1 MSKIILITD
10 VIEQKLRKEQELE
23 FYEKELEKLQS
34 KMFWLKKE
42 IDLTNRIINII
53 EAEEVIDLVQSAKNK
68 LPILG
73 KSDDADI

>member
-1 MSKIILITD
+1 MSKIILISD
-10 VIEQKLRKEQELE
+10 VIEQRLRKEQELE

-53 EAEEVIDLVQSAKNK
+53 EAEEVIDLVQSAENK

-73 KSDDADI
+73 KNNDADI

>member
-53 EAEEVIDLVQSAKNK
+53 EAEEVIDLVQSAENK

-73 KSDDADI
+73 KNDDADI

>member
-34 KMFWLKKE
+34 KMFWIKKE
-42 IDLTNRIINII
+42 IDLTNRIISII
-53 EAEEVIDLVQSAKNK
+53 EAEEVIDLVQSAESK

-73 KSDDADI
+73 KNDDANS

>member
-1 MSKIILITD
+1 MSKIILISD

-53 EAEEVIDLVQSAKNK
+53 EAEEVIDLVQSAENK

-73 KSDDADI
+73 KNDDADI

>member
-34 KMFWLKKE
+34 KLFWLKKE

-53 EAEEVIDLVQSAKNK
+53 EAEEVIDLVQSAENK

-73 KSDDADI
+73 KNDDADI

>member
-1 MSKIILITD
+1 MSKIILISD

-23 FYEKELEKLQS
+23 FYEKELAKLES

-53 EAEEVIDLVQSAKNK
+53 EAEEVIDLVQQAESKI
-68 LPILG
+68 PILG
-73 KSDDADI
+73 KNDDADV

>member
-53 EAEEVIDLVQSAKNK
+53 EAEEVIDLVQSAESK

-73 KSDDADI
+73 KNDDADI

>member
-1 MSKIILITD
+1 MSKIILISD
-10 VIEQKLRKEQELE
+10 VIEQRLRKEQELE

-53 EAEEVIDLVQSAKNK
+53 EAEEVIDLVQSAENK

-73 KSDDADI
+73 KNDDADI